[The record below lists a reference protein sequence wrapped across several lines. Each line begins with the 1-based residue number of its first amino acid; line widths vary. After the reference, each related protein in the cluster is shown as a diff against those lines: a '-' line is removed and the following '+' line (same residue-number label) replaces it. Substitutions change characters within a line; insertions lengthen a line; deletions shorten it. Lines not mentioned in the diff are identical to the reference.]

1 MASHRRHPPYRLAGA
16 VALAVFCV
24 VAATI
29 SLQFRGAFAE
39 RVTLTLLSP
48 RAGLVVDPGAKV
60 TFNGVEIG
68 RVTAISA
75 RADETAPA
83 ELALSVDPRHLHVI
97 PANVIAD
104 IRASTVFGNK
114 YVALRSPDHPARE
127 PISPDLP
134 IRSVA
139 VTTEFNTLFETVVSL
154 AERVDPVKLNQT
166 LAATA
171 EALTGLGARFGESL
185 EHGAAILADLNPRMD
200 QVRHDVARTADL
212 AGIYAAASP
221 DLWSALDHAA
231 LTAATVNA
239 RRSDVDAALLAAA
252 GFEAG
257 ADTLRRAG
265 PYLVRGSADLQP
277 TTALLDDYRG
287 MIFCTIR
294 NYHDVAPEIQR
305 TLGGDNGYA
314 LRAAGTVLGAGNPYV
329 YPDNLPRIN
338 ARGGPGG
345 RPGCWQKV
353 TRELWPHPYLVMD
366 TGYSLAPY
374 NHAEFGQ
381 PFAMDYVWGR
391 QLGELTINP

>member
-16 VALAVFCV
+16 VALGVVCV

-212 AGIYAAASP
+212 AGIYADASP

-265 PYLVRGSADLQP
+265 PYLLRGSTDLQP

-374 NHAEFGQ
+374 NHAELGQ